1 MKTDMAGREHR
12 PYHHGDLFDALARVA
27 EELVRERGIHGF
39 SLRECARR
47 AGVAHSAPGHHFGDV
62 TGLLTEVAARGF
74 ERLTARMQQHRAG
87 IEGPEALERIARGYV
102 EFALGDPVVFALMF
116 HSDRV
121 ERGSPRCQRA
131 GDAAFAEL
139 VSAVAS
145 AKGDDARDNDVLC
158 FAWAAIHGIAMLLVD
173 GPLMPAGGNRRGGSG
188 ELADGTIKRIVHS
201 VMTYVEPA
209 GRG

>member
-1 MKTDMAGREHR
+1 MKTDVPEPGSR
-12 PYHHGDLFDALARVA
+12 PYHHGDLFDALAKVA
-27 EELVRERGIHGF
+27 EEVVRETGIHGF

-62 TGLLTEVAARGF
+62 SGLLTEVAARGF
-74 ERLTARMQQHRAG
+74 ERLTARMRQHRAG
-87 IEGPEALERIARGYV
+87 AEGPEALQRIARGYV
-102 EFALGDPVVFALMF
+102 DFALGDPVVFVLMF

-131 GDAAFAEL
+131 GDAAFGEL

-145 AKGDDARDNDVLC
+145 AKGDGTRDNEVLR

-173 GPLMPAGGNRRGGSG
+173 GPLMPAGGDRRGGSSD
-188 ELADGTIKRIVHS
+188 LADGTIRRIVHA

-209 GRG
+209 RT